1 MPLLEM
7 RSINKSFP
15 GAKVLKDAD
24 FTVEK
29 GEIHALLGENGA
41 GKSTLMKILTGIY
54 RKDSGDI
61 RFDGKALA
69 VHGPREAEAL
79 GIVMI
84 HQEFNLVPPLSV
96 AENIF
101 LGNEGPFTRWGT
113 ILWPALVEAS
123 RRFLDQ
129 VGLAVAPTRPVDELS
144 VGEKQLVEVAKAL
157 SKEAKLLIMDE
168 PTAAL
173 TETEKEKLFSIM
185 RALSGRGVSI
195 IFISHRM
202 EELFAICDRVTVLRD
217 GAYIATRPIQETT
230 IDELVSL
237 MVGRQVEDR
246 FPKAVVAP
254 GEMILEAEGL
264 QNDRLK
270 GVSLHV
276 RAGEVVG
283 IGGLMGAGRTEVG
296 RAVYGLDRAT
306 GSLRLKGRNGENFSG
321 LFHHPAEAIAHG
333 VAMVPEDRKDEGLV
347 LLASVKEN
355 LALPTLDRRARLG
368 VIDQAEERRMV
379 DGYVKT
385 LQIKTA
391 TTEQPVRNLS
401 GGNQQKVVF
410 GKCLET
416 KPRLLILDEPTR
428 GVDVGAKVEIYQLIN
443 ELAAS
448 GIGILL
454 ISSDLPELMGM
465 SDRIYVM
472 YEGRIT
478 GHFTGQSVTEE
489 AFMRC
494 ATGGGQ

>member
-7 RSINKSFP
+7 RAIHKSFP
-15 GAKVLKDAD
+15 GAKVLKNVD
-24 FTVEK
+24 FCLEK

-54 RKDSGDI
+54 SKDSGEI
-61 RFDGKALA
+61 HFDGSPLS
-69 VHGPREAEAL
+69 VQGPREAEAL

-84 HQEFNLVPPLSV
+84 HQEFNLVPQLSI

-113 ILWPALVEAS
+113 IRWSALVEAS

-129 VGLAVAPTRPVDELS
+129 VGLSVAPTRTVDELS

-173 TETEKEKLFSIM
+173 TETEKAKLFSIM
-185 RALSGRGVSI
+185 TALAAQGVSI

-217 GAYIATRPIQETT
+217 GAYIATRAIKETT

-246 FPKAVVAP
+246 FPKVSVES
-254 GEMILEAEGL
+254 GDMILEVEGL

-270 GVSLHV
+270 AVNLTV

-283 IGGLMGAGRTEVG
+283 IGGLMGAGRTEVA
-296 RAVYGLDRAT
+296 RAIYGLDPAI
-306 GSLRLKGRNGENFSG
+306 GSLRLKTRSGGSYTG
-321 LFHHPAEAIAHG
+321 LFRHPAEAIAHG
-333 VAMVPEDRKDEGLV
+333 IAMVPEDRKDEGLV
-347 LLASVKEN
+347 LGASVKDN
-355 LALPTLDRRARLG
+355 MALPTLAKRARLG
-368 VIDQAEERRMV
+368 VIDGAEERSMV
-379 DGYVKT
+379 EGYIKTLRVKT
-385 LQIKTA
+385 A
-391 TTEQPVRNLS
+391 GMDQPVRNLS

-443 ELAAS
+443 QLAAG

-472 YEGRIT
+472 YEGSIT
-478 GHFTGQSVTEE
+478 GHFTRETVTEE

-494 ATGGGQ
+494 ATGGRP